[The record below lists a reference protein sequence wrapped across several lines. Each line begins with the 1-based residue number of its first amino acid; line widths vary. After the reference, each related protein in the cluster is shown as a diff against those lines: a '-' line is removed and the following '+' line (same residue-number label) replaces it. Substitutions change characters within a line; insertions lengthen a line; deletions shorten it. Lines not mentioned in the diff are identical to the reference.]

1 MRGQTSGKAVELSG
15 KLRNLVTEEALP
27 VDVEKEYKILAEAH
41 RVLLDKQS
49 LSARSPIVKEK
60 EFIDYTSVKEMIDEI
75 GRPVLDTIP
84 AMQAQMSMFK
94 TDMVSLRDAM
104 TKTKADI
111 SMFAS
116 RTQDMNEFA
125 KAL

>member
-1 MRGQTSGKAVELSG
+1 VRGQTSGKAVELSG

>member
-1 MRGQTSGKAVELSG
+1 MYLENHNKAPG
-15 KLRNLVTEEALP
+15 KLRNLVAEEELP
-27 VDVEKEYKILAEAH
+27 VDVEKEYKILEEAH
-41 RVLLDKQS
+41 RVLFEKQGM
-49 LSARSPIVKEK
+49 SARNPAVKEK
-60 EFIDYTSVKEMIDEI
+60 EFIDYTSVKEMIDEL

-84 AMQAQMSMFK
+84 AMQAQMSRFK
-94 TDMVSLRDAM
+94 TEVASLRAALAA
-104 TKTKADI
+104 TKADI

>member
-1 MRGQTSGKAVELSG
+1 MVS
-15 KLRNLVTEEALP
+15 EEALP
-27 VDVEKEYKILAEAH
+27 VDVDKEYKILAEAH

-60 EFIDYTSVKEMIDEI
+60 EFIDYTSVKEMIDEL

-94 TDMVSLRDAM
+94 TEMVSLRDAM
-104 TKTKADI
+104 TKSKADI